1 MRLSPINTRIILEL
15 SRLKEIDS
23 HVKAHELAHKSV
35 GGSFAGAPSYK
46 YVTGPDGK
54 KYAVAG
60 EVPILI
66 KKGKTPEETIE
77 NMKIIKA
84 AALAPTDPSPQDLKI
99 AAIAQTIENKAK
111 MEIYKKGDILNITA

>member
-1 MRLSPINTRIILEL
+1 M
-15 SRLKEIDS
+15 
-23 HVKAHELAHKSV
+23 
-35 GGSFAGAPSYK
+35 
-46 YVTGPDGK
+46 
-54 KYAVAG
+54 
-60 EVPILI
+60 I

-84 AALAPTDPSPQDLKI
+84 AALAPTDPSPQDLKV